1 MTLYAATRRGWSSR
15 QAGLYRRCCLC
26 WKYVDLSGFMTQSE
40 SRDKT
45 PEKPHVL
52 DTQRRLTKER
62 WHHPS
67 HLYVSAGLF
76 YYVSYLD
83 TLSNWY
89 VNVLSERITCL
100 EKAWHLRK
108 QQLFYLT
115 RQMCKS
121 FRQTR
126 EAWIWVEKSP
136 SVGSRGHALRISV
149 LRFRV
154 YPQSYVPAL
163 SDCQENQAT
172 ISDHAQLSVWWNSWP
187 LLHGRTQRV
196 YCHWQLV
203 LLAFL
208 LQLIQHYKEASAT
221 ASDRR
226 KKLEVLE
233 ANQRWWK
240 EGFPAHRK
248 LV

>member
-1 MTLYAATRRGWSSR
+1 
-15 QAGLYRRCCLC
+15 
-26 WKYVDLSGFMTQSE
+26 
-40 SRDKT
+40 
-45 PEKPHVL
+45 
-52 DTQRRLTKER
+52 
-62 WHHPS
+62 
-67 HLYVSAGLF
+67 
-76 YYVSYLD
+76 
-83 TLSNWY
+83 
-89 VNVLSERITCL
+89 
-100 EKAWHLRK
+100 
-108 QQLFYLT
+108 
-115 RQMCKS
+115 MCKCS
-121 FRQTR
+121 ILKSNMFGESLASSQATVVLFNNTNVQSIKQTR
-126 EAWIWVEKSP
+126 EAWIRGEKSP

-187 LLHGRTQRV
+187 LLHGRTQWV

-221 ASDRR
+221 ASDWR
-226 KKLEVLE
+226 KKLEDLE
-233 ANQRWWK
+233 ANQWWWK